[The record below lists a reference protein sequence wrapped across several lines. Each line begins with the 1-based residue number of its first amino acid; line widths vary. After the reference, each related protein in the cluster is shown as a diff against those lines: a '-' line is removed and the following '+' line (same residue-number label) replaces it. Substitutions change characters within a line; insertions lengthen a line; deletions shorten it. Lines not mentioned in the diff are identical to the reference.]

1 MYTNNKT
8 KKTVD
13 YHAIHSLWLGLEV
26 IGERKPKR
34 GRDPLIGADEYRRI
48 HGSRASPR
56 ITRILLV
63 YCLPGRLGS

>member
-13 YHAIHSLWLGLEV
+13 YHAIHSLWLGLEM

-34 GRDPLIGADEYRRI
+34 GRDPGLDRG
-48 HGSRASPR
+48 G
-56 ITRILLV
+56 
-63 YCLPGRLGS
+63 